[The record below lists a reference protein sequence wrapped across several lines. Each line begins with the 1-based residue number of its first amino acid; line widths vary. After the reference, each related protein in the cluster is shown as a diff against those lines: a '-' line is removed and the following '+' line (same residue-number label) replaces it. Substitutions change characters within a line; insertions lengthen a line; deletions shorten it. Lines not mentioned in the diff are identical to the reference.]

1 MTGAEGQLGTAVRGV
16 LGTRA
21 IGLTRQD
28 LDLTDLAR
36 IPSVLD
42 GLNASGLI
50 NCAAYTDVD
59 GAEENEDLAM
69 AMNGAA
75 VGAMA
80 EWAADRG
87 RQFLTFSTDY
97 VFDGVASSP
106 YTESSPTGPVN
117 AYGRSKRAG
126 ELVALAAGG
135 LVVRTSWLL
144 SGSHPNFV
152 ATIIR
157 AARERP
163 VQVVT
168 DQIGSPSIANDVAS
182 KSWEALQSGATGL
195 LHVTNEGSASWF
207 DLAREALALAHI
219 APEQLTACKSSDF
232 PSVASRPSYSVMAS
246 ERLDE
251 LGLSP
256 LPRWTESLGSVVE
269 DICREA

>member
-106 YTESSPTGPVN
+106 YTESSPTGPIN